1 MSLVQVCETDSNPA
15 WEEKFEFQLSAHAT
29 TLSFEVVDA
38 ETYSDVHLGA
48 SGPHQPPPRTIRRP
62 PHGDAHAHSLRLTRR
77 GAGR

>member
-48 SGPHQPPPRTIRRP
+48 SGPHHSHPAPFAPRRTGMR
-62 PHGDAHAHSLRLTRR
+62 TRTR
-77 GAGR
+77 CG